1 MFFIAEMRVF
11 PIYSCPL
18 LELVMLFMAMENSF
32 LLDAKMIF
40 QPLGCYD
47 EYDNSRAW

>member
-18 LELVMLFMAMENSF
+18 LELVMLFMAMKNSF

-40 QPLGCYD
+40 
-47 EYDNSRAW
+47 